1 LARYK
6 EALCRLCRREDTKL
20 FLKGDRCYT
29 EKCAF
34 SRRPY
39 IPGQHHDTKS
49 KKMSEYGR
57 QLREKQKVK
66 RIYGILERQFRK
78 YFVEANRK
86 MGDTGENFLRILEK
100 RLDNVVYRCGFASS
114 RREARQLVNHGN
126 VTVNG
131 KKVSIP
137 SYQVRPGEKI
147 MFTEKAYALAAVK
160 KSLADAAKKKT
171 VPTWI
176 EMNFEKGE
184 GVIKNEPVR
193 KDVSTLPIQEQLIVE
208 LYSK

>member
-39 IPGQHHDTKS
+39 IPGQHHDTKN
-49 KKMSEYGR
+49 KKMSEFGK

-66 RIYGILERQFRK
+66 RIYGVLERQFWK
-78 YFVEANRK
+78 YFVAANK
-86 MGDTGENFLRILEK
+86 KKGDTGENFLRILEK
-100 RLDNVVYRCGFASS
+100 RLDNVVYRCGFTAS

-126 VTVNG
+126 VTING

-137 SYQVRPGEKI
+137 SYQVRAGEKI
-147 MFTEKAYALAAVK
+147 MLTEKVFNLVAVK
-160 KSLADAAKKKT
+160 KSLTEMAKKKT

-184 GVIKNEPVR
+184 AVVKNDPVR
-193 KDVSTLPIQEQLIVE
+193 KDITLPIQEQLIVE

>member
-1 LARYK
+1 MARYI
-6 EALCRLCRREDTKL
+6 EALCRQCRREDVKL

-29 EKCAF
+29 EKCAY

-39 IPGQHHDTKS
+39 IPGQHHDVKG
-49 KKMSEYGR
+49 KKMSEFGR

-66 RIYGILERQFRK
+66 RIYGVLERQFRK

-86 MGDTGENFLRILEK
+86 SGETGENFLRILEK
-100 RLDNVVYRCGFASS
+100 RLDNVVYRCGFTAS

-131 KKVSIP
+131 KKVSVP
-137 SYQVRPGEKI
+137 SYQVRAGEKI
-147 MFTEKAYALAAVK
+147 ALTEKVFALAAIK
-160 KSLADAAKKKT
+160 KSLTDTAKKKT

-184 GVIKNEPVR
+184 AVVKNDPVR
-193 KDVSTLPIQEQLIVE
+193 KDITLPIQEQLIVE